1 MNLSTFPQ
9 VCGDEVVQIR
19 CLRLNKVCDVLQSVQ
34 VYKFSVVCV
43 VYEHQVEVFAGVDD
57 VVHLGVV
64 ICPACDLNIDS
75 YADLFFCVI
84 ADLRY
89 SLIEIVCRCSAY
101 SPPYQGRYFTIACC
115 RIRSSFCSGCSAV
128 SCGRRAATACQHS
141 SCHSGNNAQGKN
153 LVHALVFH
161 NVSSL
166 KSGSLYAE
174 SPFLYHSRF
183 FRQDIKLKHTD
194 NIGNISP

>member
-34 VYKFSVVCV
+34 VYKFGVVCV
-43 VYEHQVEVFAGVDD
+43 VYKHQVEVFAGVDD

-89 SLIEIVCRCSAY
+89 SLIEIVCRGSAY
-101 SPPYQGRYFTIACC
+101 SPPYQGRYFTLVSLCRCFCAICC
-115 RIRSSFCSGCSAV
+115 
-128 SCGRRAATACQHS
+128 CGRRAATACQHS

-174 SPFLYHSRF
+174 SPFLYHSRS